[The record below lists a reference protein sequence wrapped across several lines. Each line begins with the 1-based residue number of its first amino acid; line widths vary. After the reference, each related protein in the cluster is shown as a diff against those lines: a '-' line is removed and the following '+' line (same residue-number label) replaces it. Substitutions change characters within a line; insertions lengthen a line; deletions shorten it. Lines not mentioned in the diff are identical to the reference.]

1 MLSNEAIVPS
11 KLLRHLNS
19 NHRSYAKKDKSFFLR
34 LLDQRRKQRQSLLS
48 SVTVSDK
55 AIEASYHVARLIA
68 RQKKPHTIGETLVKP
83 ACIEIVKS
91 MLAPREVNEV
101 KKVPLSADTV
111 KKRINDMSS
120 DILGI
125 LIAKLKTAQ
134 KFALQIDEP
143 TDIKNR
149 AQLIAI
155 VRFVDEGTI
164 TIKEHYLF
172 CNEFPEQTTGEEIF
186 RVTDDF
192 FKTYDIPWSNCGGV
206 NGAAAMMGNK
216 KGFISCVKRQ
226 NPNIEITHCC
236 IHREALMIK
245 NLPTELLQTMNQCI
259 TIINIIKSRALNS
272 RIFKLICAEMGSDYE
287 SLLFYTEVR
296 WLSRGKVL
304 ARLFELRNEAREFLL
319 KQNMTELH
327 QLFEDNHWMAKLAY
341 MADIFEHLN
350 ELNKKMQGRSENYLT
365 CSDKLMG
372 FKNKLEL
379 WQKELQKGSLEMF
392 QRTYKSMIK
401 NKQLILDLTQPHL
414 SLLQEKFNH
423 YFFTINTEQYN
434 WIRNPFLTDAE
445 NSTEALSLQIREE
458 FIELRNDG
466 TLKLNFSEM
475 PLANFWISVKKE
487 YPQISDKAIAILLP
501 FSTTYLCE
509 QSFSTLVLIKND
521 KRSCLKGLD
530 HELRVALSNIEPN
543 IKRICSSKQAQISH

>member
-1 MLSNEAIVPS
+1 KKQKILERKYNEDYIRYGFSCCDKETPPKPECIICGEMLSNEAMVPS

-34 LLDQRRKQRQSLLS
+34 QLDQRRKQRQSLLS

-55 AIEASYHVARLIA
+55 ALEASYHVARLIA

-91 MLAPREVNEV
+91 MLGPREVNEV

-111 KKRINDMSS
+111 KKRINDMLS

-172 CNEFPEQTTGEEIF
+172 CNELPERTTDGKIS

-192 FKTYDIPWSNCGGV
+192 FKTYDIPWSNCTSICTD
-206 NGAAAMMGNK
+206 GAAAMMANK
-216 KGFISCVKRQ
+216 NR
-226 NPNIEITHCC
+226 
-236 IHREALMIK
+236 
-245 NLPTELLQTMNQCI
+245 
-259 TIINIIKSRALNS
+259 
-272 RIFKLICAEMGSDYE
+272 
-287 SLLFYTEVR
+287 FY
-296 WLSRGKVL
+296 
-304 ARLFELRNEAREFLL
+304 
-319 KQNMTELH
+319 
-327 QLFEDNHWMAKLAY
+327 WMAKLAY
-341 MADIFEHLN
+341 IFEHIN
-350 ELNKKMQGRSENYLT
+350 QLNKKMQGRSENYLT

-414 SLLQEKFNH
+414 SLLQEKLNH

-434 WIRNPFLTDAE
+434 WIRNSFLADAE

-475 PLANFWISVKKE
+475 PLADFWISVKKE
-487 YPQISDKAIAILLP
+487 YPQISVKVVPILLP

-521 KRSCLKGLD
+521 KRSCL
-530 HELRVALSNIEPN
+530 
-543 IKRICSSKQAQISH
+543 